1 MCMPYI
7 WVMKGP
13 RREMDK
19 VMKNIPNGTKVTLYV
34 VKQLWSE
41 KIQIQVDSVEATK
54 TPRGYKLSNGN
65 MGAFGYRV
73 LLSEK
78 YDTEYISFSVNE
90 ALEKFIA
97 RQEKIVESSAKTL
110 LETRKFIDIA
120 IELFELDNE
129 E

>member
-1 MCMPYI
+1 MPYI

-65 MGAFGYRV
+65 MGTFGYRV
-73 LLSEK
+73 LLLDK
-78 YDTEYISFSVNE
+78 YDTKYISFSVNE

>member
-1 MCMPYI
+1 MN
-7 WVMKGP
+7 
-13 RREMDK
+13 K

-34 VKQLWSE
+34 VKELWSE